1 MSKNLYLRWVADGR
15 RQQCWRKVRA
25 PQGRMLDNI
34 QARKRDR
41 QCNRKQTAPHGF
53 RPVEVRVKWRGKSSP
68 RSWRQGWHGKPHPV
82 QDQAGFR
89 SQQCGPGAARASW
102 FPGRSLEAV
111 GNDSSREMVIA
122 PQGEQNPAYNYSTRR
137 PPPKAGAFTFSLA
150 TCHNFEQNKKPLRS
164 RRGSL

>member
-1 MSKNLYLRWVADGR
+1 MAAGNALVSGPAGGKSGHRRAGCWITSRRGNATDSATESKPPGSGASSS
-15 RQQCWRKVRA
+15 K
-25 PQGRMLDNI
+25 
-34 QARKRDR
+34 
-41 QCNRKQTAPHGF
+41 
-53 RPVEVRVKWRGKSSP
+53 VRVKWRGKSSP

-137 PPPKAGAFTFSLA
+137 PPPTAGAFTFSPV
-150 TCHNFEQNKKPLRS
+150 TCQCFEQNKKPLLG